1 MPIFDYLYIKLY
13 FQDDQKL
20 SSCYN
25 TSCEDEFVLVKGKGT
40 SKMSSPAK
48 FLLQLSNKFE
58 FEENEEADDDPINFD
73 FLYRIATSSS
83 KREKKNN
90 PIRIITRIS
99 KKNEKAKE
107 SFDASVTP
115 NQLKVLEDNKKED
128 LPRDN
133 YKIDDSN
140 VIDDKNESAVP
151 RIRCR
156 SCQIRH
162 FPYPKFCRW
171 AKEASVGSMRRQ

>member
-1 MPIFDYLYIKLY
+1 MY

-25 TSCEDEFVLVKGKGT
+25 TSSEDEFTMVKGKRT
-40 SKMSSPAK
+40 SKLSSPAK
-48 FLLQLSNKFE
+48 CSLQLSNKFKE
-58 FEENEEADDDPINFD
+58 LTKEENEEADDEPINFD

-83 KREKKNN
+83 KRERKNN
-90 PIRIITRIS
+90 LLRIATRIS

-115 NQLKVLEDNKKED
+115 NQLKVLDNKKEV

-133 YKIDDSN
+133 YEIDSN
-140 VIDDKNESAVP
+140 VIDDKNENAVP

-156 SCQIRH
+156 SCQISH

-171 AKEASVGSMRRQ
+171 TKERS